1 MITITGA
8 VGFIGYHVCLK
19 LLNSGEHVI
28 GIDNINNYYDP
39 ALKEARLSNL
49 QKFENFHFFKVDI
62 CNFDKLE
69 EIFTNFK
76 STKICHLAAQAGVRY
91 SITNPFAYQK
101 SNNEGFLN
109 MLEIAR
115 KFKISNFVYASS
127 SSVYGGNTKLPF
139 SESDHVEKPISLY
152 AATKRS
158 NELTAHC
165 YNHLYGIPCSGLRF
179 FTVYGPWGRPDMALF
194 IFTKAIIENKPI
206 KIFNNGKMIRNF
218 TYIDDIV
225 DGVIRVINNPRPN
238 EIYNIGNDKAE
249 NLMDFISEI
258 EKNIGKKA
266 IREFAPIQPGDVVE
280 TVADISKIKELGYVP
295 ATNIDSGIKEFISW
309 YNSFYKI

>member
-8 VGFIGYHVCLK
+8 AGFIGYHVCLK
-19 LLNSGEHVI
+19 LLDSGEHVI

-49 QKFENFHFFKVDI
+49 KKYENFHFFKVDI
-62 CNFDKLE
+62 CDFEKLGK
-69 EIFTNFK
+69 IFANFK
-76 STKICHLAAQAGVRY
+76 PQKICHLAAQAGVRY
-91 SITNPFAYQK
+91 SLTNPFAYQK

-109 MLEIAR
+109 MLEMAR
-115 KFKISNFVYASS
+115 KFNIHNFVFASS

-139 SESDHVEKPISLY
+139 SESDPVEKPISLY

-194 IFTKAIIENKPI
+194 IFTKAIIENKPV

-225 DGVIRVINNPRPN
+225 DGVIRVINNPKPY

-280 TVADISKIKELGYVP
+280 TVADISKIKELCYVP
-295 ATNIDSGIKEFISW
+295 ETNIDSGIKNFISW
-309 YNSFYKI
+309 YNSFYKT

>member
-49 QKFENFHFFKVDI
+49 QKFENFLFFKVDI

-139 SESDHVEKPISLY
+139 SESDPVEKPISLY